1 VPVGPPQ
8 SAANR
13 DLDTILVAGVLVIV
27 AGVMWGLF
35 NVTDIKATLPIIASM
50 ASALISAVISGYAGY
65 RWGSSAALKKTSHP
79 DAAQ

>member
-1 VPVGPPQ
+1 
-8 SAANR
+8 
-13 DLDTILVAGVLVIV
+13 
-27 AGVMWGLF
+27 MWGLF